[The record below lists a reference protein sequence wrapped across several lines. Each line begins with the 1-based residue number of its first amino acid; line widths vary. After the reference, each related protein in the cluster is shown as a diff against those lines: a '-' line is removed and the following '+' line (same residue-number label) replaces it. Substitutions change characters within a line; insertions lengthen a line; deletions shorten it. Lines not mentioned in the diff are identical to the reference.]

1 MEGVNSSKV
10 LEHLKDDK
18 AMVVK
23 VLAEVLEAS
32 SDTLRDYEEALTG

>member
-32 SDTLRDYEEALTG
+32 SDTLRDYEEALTE